1 MQVGVRIPDFVEIG
15 GDDNAGWR
23 LELDDPTH
31 EDLVKLSEWLKA
43 EGVAVA
49 KLVRA

>member
-1 MQVGVRIPDFVEIG
+1 MHVGTRIPDFVEVA
-15 GDDNAGWR
+15 GDDNVGWR

-31 EDLVKLSEWLKA
+31 EEIVKLSEWLKA

-49 KLVRA
+49 KLVRP